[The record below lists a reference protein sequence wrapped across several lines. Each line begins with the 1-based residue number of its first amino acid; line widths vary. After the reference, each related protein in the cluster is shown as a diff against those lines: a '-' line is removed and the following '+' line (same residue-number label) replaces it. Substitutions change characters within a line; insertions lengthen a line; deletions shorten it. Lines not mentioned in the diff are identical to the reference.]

1 MLAINKP
8 HIEIIEMSDDG
19 RYALCSVK
27 PLERG
32 YGATLGNALRR
43 VMLSSIPGIAISN
56 VKIDGVLHEFSNL
69 PDVKEDTMCIILNLK
84 RLVIKN
90 SIDNLDNS
98 YLDGFESSEAFI
110 EVSGKT
116 EVTGS
121 DIKLSPEFEIV
132 NKDLHIATLSS
143 SDSNLR
149 IEMTLTRGQ
158 GYVSAEENKK
168 INNEIGVIAIDSI
181 YTPVERVNFYVE
193 DVRVGNITD
202 YDKLVFQIWTNGA
215 MKATEALA
223 YAAKIIRTQLE
234 SFVDIS
240 EFRSIEENTSDVDII
255 EDNVCPSDEDFSEMA
270 IEDLD
275 LSVRAYNCLKR
286 SGMSSVG
293 DLLAKTNDEMLKMR
307 NLGKKSYD
315 EIMCKLNSLGLK
327 LRSEDDE
334 DDNDDNH
341 ENENN
346 EYVGG

>member
-8 HIEIIEMSDDG
+8 HIEIIEMSEDG
-19 RYALCSVK
+19 RYALCSIK

-32 YGATLGNALRR
+32 YGTTLGNCLRR
-43 VMLSSIPGIAISN
+43 VMLSSTPGIAISN
-56 VKIDGVLHEFSNL
+56 VKMDGVLHEFSNL
-69 PDVKEDTMCIILNLK
+69 PDIKEDTLNLILNLK
-84 RLVIKN
+84 KLAIKN
-90 SIDNLDNS
+90 NGDYIENQSEYYDIDI
-98 YLDGFESSEAFI
+98 SENKKAFI
-110 EVSGKT
+110 EVSGQT
-116 EVTGS
+116 EVTGA
-121 DIKLSPEFEIV
+121 DIKLSSDFEVV

-143 SDSNLR
+143 SDSKLR
-149 IEMTLTRGQ
+149 MEMTLTKGK

-168 INNEIGVIAIDSI
+168 IDSEIGVIATDSI

-234 SFVDIS
+234 SFIDIS
-240 EFRSIEENTSDVDII
+240 EFRSVDEKADEIL
-255 EDNVCPSDEDFSEMA
+255 EDDLCLSEEDFSDKP

-286 SGMSSVG
+286 SGIGSIG

-307 NLGKKSYD
+307 NLGKKSYE
-315 EIMCKLNSLGLK
+315 EIICKLDSLGLK
-327 LRSEDDE
+327 LKND
-334 DDNDDNH
+334 DDN
-341 ENENN
+341 ENDEC
-346 EYVGG
+346 VGG

>member
-19 RYALCSVK
+19 KYASCSVK

-32 YGATLGNALRR
+32 YGATLGNTLRR
-43 VMLSSIPGIAISN
+43 VMLSSIPGIAVSN

-69 PDVKEDTMCIILNLK
+69 PDVKEDTMYIILNLK
-84 RLVIKN
+84 KLAIKDN
-90 SIDNLDNS
+90 MGNLDNN
-98 YLDGFESSEAFI
+98 YLDGFESNKAFI
-110 EVSGKT
+110 EISGQT
-116 EVTGS
+116 EVTGG
-121 DIKLSPEFEIV
+121 DIKLSSEFEIV

-143 SDSNLR
+143 NDSSLR
-149 IEMTLTRGQ
+149 MEMTLTRGQ

-181 YTPVERVNFYVE
+181 YTPVERVNFYIE
-193 DVRVGNITD
+193 DVRVGNVTD

-234 SFVDIS
+234 SFIDIS
-240 EFRSIEENTSDVDII
+240 EFKSIEENTSNIFEDV
-255 EDNVCPSDEDFSEMA
+255 VYSSDENFSEMS

-275 LSVRAYNCLKR
+275 LSVRAYNCLRR
-286 SGMSSVG
+286 SGIGSVG

-315 EIMCKLNSLGLK
+315 EIMCKLDSLGLK
-327 LRSEDDE
+327 LKNEDDE
-334 DDNDDNH
+334 DNGNNDNG
-341 ENENN
+341 ENN
-346 EYVGG
+346 EYVGE

>member
-1 MLAINKP
+1 MLAINRP

-19 RYALCSVK
+19 KYALCSVK

-43 VMLSSIPGIAISN
+43 VMLSSMPGIAISN

-69 PDVKEDTMCIILNLK
+69 PDVKEDTMYIILNLK
-84 RLVIKN
+84 RLAIKD
-90 SIDNLDNS
+90 SRGNLDSN
-98 YLDGFESSEAFI
+98 YLDGFENNKAFI
-110 EVSGKT
+110 EVSGQT
-116 EVTGS
+116 EVTGG
-121 DIKLSPEFEIV
+121 DVKLSPEFEVV

-143 SDSNLR
+143 SGSNLR

-158 GYVSAEENKK
+158 GYVSTEENKK

-234 SFVDIS
+234 SFIDIS
-240 EFRSIEENTSDVDII
+240 EFKSVEENTSDVL
-255 EDNVCPSDEDFSEMA
+255 EDSVSLSDEDFSEMS

-286 SGMSSVG
+286 SGISLVG

-315 EIMCKLNSLGLK
+315 EIICKLDSLGLK
-327 LRSEDDE
+327 LRNDDGDD
-334 DDNDDNH
+334 DDNDNNES
-341 ENENN
+341 END

>member
-1 MLAINKP
+1 MPAINKP

-19 RYALCSVK
+19 KYALCSVK

-43 VMLSSIPGIAISN
+43 VMLSSIPGIAVSN
-56 VKIDGVLHEFSNL
+56 VKIDGVVHEFSNL
-69 PDVKEDTMCIILNLK
+69 PDVKEDTMYIILNLK
-84 RLVIKN
+84 RLAIKDN
-90 SIDNLDNS
+90 MGNLDNN
-98 YLDGFESSEAFI
+98 YLDGFENNKAFI
-110 EVSGKT
+110 EVSGQT
-116 EVTGS
+116 EVTS
-121 DIKLSPEFEIV
+121 RDIKLSSEFEIV

-143 SDSNLR
+143 NDSKLCM
-149 IEMTLTRGQ
+149 EMTLTRGQ

-223 YAAKIIRTQLE
+223 YAAKIIRAQLE
-234 SFVDIS
+234 SFIDIS
-240 EFRSIEENTSDVDII
+240 EFKSIEENTSDVL
-255 EDNVCPSDEDFSEMA
+255 EDSVSQSDEDFSEMS

-286 SGMSSVG
+286 SGISSVG

-307 NLGKKSYD
+307 NLGRKSYE
-315 EIMCKLNSLGLK
+315 EIMGKLDSLGLK
-327 LRSEDDE
+327 LKNDD
-334 DDNDDNH
+334 DDNDDNDDSD
-341 ENENN
+341 ENN
-346 EYVGG
+346 KYVGE